1 MAIDSKVNVT
11 IHDEVNCTFTGI
23 LRQHL
28 DFLNDRYAVFV
39 EGFKY
44 MPLYQI
50 GAWDGKIRFFNTTGI
65 TYVYLVPEI
74 VTSLRSLGYKHIDI
88 IDNRRGMF
96 YDVIPDVT
104 KDYFSHITNPKN
116 GQPYELTDHQIEAA
130 NTMLSA
136 GSGIALAGT
145 GFGKA
150 QPYSCKIMTPYGW
163 STMGDIQPG
172 DLVCTPKNT
181 IAQVI
186 DTFEQGV
193 TDVYKITMSDGTF
206 TYAHPDHI
214 WMISNP
220 DLAKASVVVNSK
232 YTKLTTLELKAQ
244 VEKRITWIPALPVA
258 ISLSKTELEIH
269 PYILGSILPFVRC
282 ENTNLYIDVA
292 CTFSKYEYTFEHI
305 NKVLRTYGITLR
317 KISNAYQKERIL
329 LTAKKGRGNKALQ
342 FVRKCMKKRYRIPH
356 EYIFGTSE
364 DRLLFLQGMCDISGY
379 MSNIGDLTIVVA
391 TSLAL
396 VEQITEMLLM
406 QGSILRYPSECRSH
420 IAYTM
425 YFRHRV
431 PGLFFLNPAKKINW
445 IKANDDMVNEKTRQ
459 ALYRTVKTVEL
470 VDQEPTKC
478 IYIDDL
484 DHLYITD
491 GCIITHNTIL
501 NAALVD
507 KYRRHGCK
515 TLTIVPAASLV
526 TQTIKQFN
534 ILELDVSHF
543 NSNNPSLDHD
553 HIITTWQT
561 LQNYPLLINEFQMV
575 VVDECLSEN
584 TNITLANG
592 DKKEIKDIKV
602 GEKIIS
608 YNEDLRIFEEDDVV
622 QVYMNLLKSIDA
634 KMYSLEFDNGEV
646 VEVTGNHLFLT
657 NDGFIRAD
665 ELKDEHEIISY

>member
-1 MAIDSKVNVT
+1 MAIDSKVIVT
-11 IHDEVNCTFTGI
+11 MHDEINCTFTGI
-23 LRQHL
+23 QRQHL
-28 DFLNDRYAVFV
+28 EFLNDRYALYV

-74 VTSLRSLGYKHIDI
+74 VTALRNLGYKNIDI
-88 IDNRRGMF
+88 IDNRMGTF
-96 YDVIPDVT
+96 YDVIPDVN
-104 KDYFSHITNPKN
+104 KDHFSHITNPKN
-116 GQPYELTDHQIEAA
+116 NKPYELTDHQIEAA
-130 NTMLSA
+130 NTMIQA

-150 QPYSCKIMTPYGW
+150 QPYHCKVMTPYGW
-163 STMGDIQPG
+163 TTMGDIQPG

-181 IAQVI
+181 IAQVV

-193 TDVYKITMSDGTF
+193 TDVYKITMNDGTF
-206 TYAHPDHI
+206 TYAHPDHV
-214 WMISNP
+214 WFVLNTDLSKISA
-220 DLAKASVVVNSK
+220 DIESK
-232 YTKLTTLELKAQ
+232 YKKITTLELKAQ
-244 VEKRITWIPALPVA
+244 IVKSWAWIPALPVP
-258 ISLSKTELEIH
+258 ISLPKQELEIH
-269 PYILGSILPFVRC
+269 PYILGSILPFVQC
-282 ENTNLYIDVA
+282 NNNNLSINLSYSFNKFD
-292 CTFSKYEYTFEHI
+292 YTFDQF
-305 NKVLRTYGITLR
+305 NKVLKQYGVKLR
-317 KISNAYQKERIL
+317 YDKKVYNHAKIFLNAKRGI
-329 LTAKKGRGNKALQ
+329 GNKILQ
-342 FVRKCMKKRYRIPH
+342 FVRKCMQNRYRIPT
-356 EYIFGTSE
+356 EYMFGSAE
-364 DRLLFLQGMCDISGY
+364 DRLLFLQGMCDISGH
-379 MSNIGDLTIVVA
+379 MSNIGDLTLCVA
-391 TSLAL
+391 PSNTL

-406 QGSILRYPSECRSH
+406 QGSILRMPSDCRSD

-431 PGLFFLNPAKKINW
+431 PGLFFLNPAKKLNW
-445 IKANDDMVNEKTRQ
+445 VNADEDMVNDKTRQ
-459 ALYRTVKTVEL
+459 ALYRYVKSVEL
-470 VDQEPTKC
+470 VEQEPTKC
-478 IYIDDL
+478 IYIDDP

-507 KYRRHGCK
+507 KYQRHGCK

-526 TQTIKQFN
+526 TQTIKQFK

-584 TNITLANG
+584 TNITLVNG
-592 DKKEIKDIKV
+592 DKREIKDIKV

-608 YNEDLRIFEEDDVV
+608 FNEELRIFEEDEVIK
-622 QVYMNLLKSIDA
+622 VYVNLLKSIDA

-657 NDGFIRAD
+657 NDGYIRAD